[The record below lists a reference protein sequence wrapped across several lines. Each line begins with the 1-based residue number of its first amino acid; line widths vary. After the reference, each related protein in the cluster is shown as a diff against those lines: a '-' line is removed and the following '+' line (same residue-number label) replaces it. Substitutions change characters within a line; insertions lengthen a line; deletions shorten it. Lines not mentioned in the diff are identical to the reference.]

1 MQSLNIGL
9 KKLRNWIKSK
19 IVLAIVF
26 CLGAYY
32 ALSSIAE
39 LVLFVNSF
47 NAKERSCHGF
57 EGGWFITTSVLFFC
71 SAWSIVNKNKYS
83 QLFFAGS
90 LIGSSLMI
98 FNAYKQW
105 VGHEYSL
112 VYSEWIIIGLA
123 TVAIFVWWPM
133 NIVADSIVNIRS
145 EMQAAVR
152 LKWNSSNACKC
163 LVSMAFA
170 NIAITGAIV
179 PLNRYGIRSPLL
191 LLATYLCSLLAFL
204 IITILYSD
212 VKSLRVFGEHFG
224 FLAPRPHAFI
234 TAMLFGGAIGASVLY
249 MAKNSLLS
257 PHNRLAEGLGINN
270 VIYLNIILLLAPFWE
285 EVIIRGYLYKAFR
298 QEYSVAETICCIL
311 AITVV
316 AHNSLMRSAPF
327 GGCALLIL
335 NIILSLFREKEKS
348 IWNCIICHFVYNAI
362 CVFA

>member
-1 MQSLNIGL
+1 M
-9 KKLRNWIKSK
+9 
-19 IVLAIVF
+19 
-26 CLGAYY
+26 
-32 ALSSIAE
+32 
-39 LVLFVNSF
+39 
-47 NAKERSCHGF
+47 
-57 EGGWFITTSVLFFC
+57 
-71 SAWSIVNKNKYS
+71 
-83 QLFFAGS
+83 
-90 LIGSSLMI
+90 
-98 FNAYKQW
+98 
-105 VGHEYSL
+105 
-112 VYSEWIIIGLA
+112 
-123 TVAIFVWWPM
+123 
-133 NIVADSIVNIRS
+133 
-145 EMQAAVR
+145 
-152 LKWNSSNACKC
+152 
-163 LVSMAFA
+163 
-170 NIAITGAIV
+170 
-179 PLNRYGIRSPLL
+179 
-191 LLATYLCSLLAFL
+191 
-204 IITILYSD
+204 YSD